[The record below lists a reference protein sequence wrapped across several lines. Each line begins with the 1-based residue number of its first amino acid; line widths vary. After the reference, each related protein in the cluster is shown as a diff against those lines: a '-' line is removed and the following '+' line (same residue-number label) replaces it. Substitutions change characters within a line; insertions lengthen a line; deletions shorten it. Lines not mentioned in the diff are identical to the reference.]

1 MNRINLAFLAIALAV
16 LGLLLMQFLG
26 QRRESGRLMVC
37 QKRLMELGRANQ
49 DYLGNMGHYPPGTLG
64 QPETVRWS
72 MWNEADGEFGW
83 RRVSNTSALGFLK
96 AYLDTPSADLLP
108 VEMLS
113 FAPQNFGWKA
123 QGDRLLAGNF
133 GSIRE
138 PAFLCPS
145 DSLDNPAKE
154 SERIVCASQPV
165 QPDDDGK
172 PLGVNDLGHQYW
184 DQPRPLAPSNFL
196 ANGGASGG
204 QCSAEGDPL
213 AKFLGPFRSR
223 SRTTAGMI
231 ADGIST
237 TIMMGE
243 AIGKADGGKL
253 LERLAWPLGGIG
265 VARGDFDPELLVE
278 AKSLESLTL
287 LGNSQHA
294 SARGFAS
301 RHPAGVNF
309 VMLGGEFQVFT
320 RKISPV
326 VLLSLTGMA
335 DGKE

>member
-1 MNRINLAFLAIALAV
+1 MNRTNLAFLAIALAV

-26 QRRESGRLMVC
+26 QRRESGRLLVC

-72 MWNEADGEFGW
+72 AWNEADGESGW
-83 RRVSNTSALGFLK
+83 RRVANTSALGFLK
-96 AYLDTPSADLLP
+96 AYLDTPSAHSLP

-113 FAPQNFGWKA
+113 FDAQNFGWQA
-123 QGDRLLAGNF
+123 QADRLLAGNF
-133 GSIRE
+133 GANRE

-145 DSLDNPAKE
+145 DLLDDPAAE
-154 SERIVCASQPV
+154 AARIVCASQPV
-165 QPDDDGK
+165 QPDEEGK
-172 PLGVNDLGHQYW
+172 SLGVNDLGHQYW

-204 QCSAEGDPL
+204 RCAAAGDPL

-223 SRTTAGMI
+223 SRTTSAMI
-231 ADGIST
+231 VDGTST

-243 AIGKADGGKL
+243 AIGKSAGGKL

-265 VARGDFDPELLVE
+265 VARGDFDPESLVE
-278 AKSLESLTL
+278 VKSLESLTL
-287 LGNSQHA
+287 LGNSQQS

-320 RKISPV
+320 RKVSPV
-326 VLLSLTGMA
+326 VLLSLSGMA